1 MLQFSQ
7 NQGNLSWAIAWRYLG
22 DSTKTLSS
30 VGRLAFLGLV
40 ISVAV
45 LVIVVSVVNG
55 FERELRERVM
65 AVVPS
70 MKVYGFETG
79 ADLTLDDK
87 YDAKSGIAGWGTA
100 IEGSVLLSANG
111 YLKGAQ
117 LTGVDPSRYSDVS
130 AVARFVDLTRLA
142 QERFGVVLGAGLAR
156 SLHVGVGDSVRLIL
170 PAGGVSAAGPV
181 PRQRNMKVLE
191 ILESRSQLDSVA
203 VYTSFDTAK
212 VLFRGSRDQALH
224 IRLEDLFE
232 IGPSIDYLR
241 SVYGDFVRIETWR
254 DTYGPLYQAIAVQ
267 KLTMLVLLSF
277 LVAVAAFNLV
287 SGLIMI
293 VERRREDVAIMS
305 TFGMQSRSVLQIFL
319 LVGGLLAVVGILF
332 GLVSGVAIA
341 LALPHLFD
349 FLTSAFGLN
358 LMTQYFISYLPVD
371 VRISDLLVIG
381 MVALILGLFATVAP
395 ARRATKLLPSEVLA
409 HE

>member
-7 NQGNLSWAIAWRYLG
+7 NQRNLSWAIAWRYLG
-22 DSTKTLSS
+22 HSTKTLSS

-45 LVIVVSVVNG
+45 LVIVISVVNG

-70 MKVYGFETG
+70 MKVHGIDQAAE
-79 ADLTLDDK
+79 DLKPTED
-87 YDAKSGIAGWGTA
+87 SGIAGWGKA
-100 IEGSVLLSANG
+100 IEGSVLLTANG
-111 YLKGAQ
+111 HLKGAQ
-117 LTGVDPSRYSDVS
+117 LTGIDPTTYGSVS
-130 AVARFVDLTRLA
+130 ALAKFVDLSLLSE
-142 QERFGVVLGAGLAR
+142 ERFVVVLGAGLAR
-156 SLHVGVGDSVRLIL
+156 SLGVEVGDPVRLIL

-181 PRQRNMKVLE
+181 PRQRNMRVVD

-203 VYTSFDTAK
+203 VYTSLDTAK
-212 VLFRGSRDQALH
+212 VLFRGTRNEAVH
-224 IRLEDLFE
+224 VRLEDLFSM
-232 IGPSIDYLR
+232 GPSIERLR
-241 SVYGDFVRIETWR
+241 GTYGEFIRIETWQ

-267 KLTMLVLLSF
+267 KLTMLILLSF

-305 TFGMQSRSVLQIFL
+305 TFGMQSNSVLQIFL
-319 LVGGLLAVVGILF
+319 LVGGLLALVGILF
-332 GLVSGVAIA
+332 GLISGVVIA
-341 LALPHLFD
+341 VALPHLFE
-349 FLTSAFGLN
+349 FLTNVFN
-358 LMTQYFISYLPVD
+358 LSLMSQYFISYLPVD
-371 VRISDLLVIG
+371 VRLGDLLVIG
-381 MVALILGLFATVAP
+381 IVALILGLLATVAP
-395 ARRATKLLPSEVLA
+395 ARRATKLEPSEVLA